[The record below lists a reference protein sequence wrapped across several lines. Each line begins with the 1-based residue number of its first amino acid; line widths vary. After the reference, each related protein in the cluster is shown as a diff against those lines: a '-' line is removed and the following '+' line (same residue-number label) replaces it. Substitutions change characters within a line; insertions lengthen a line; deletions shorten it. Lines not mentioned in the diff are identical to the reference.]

1 MNIYA
6 VCSREARNAWVSRD
20 AMLYL
25 LKRVDEFADGLI
37 RPITNFVPGERA
49 EVLLGG
55 LWKGSLSASVTQV

>member
-1 MNIYA
+1 
-6 VCSREARNAWVSRD
+6 
-20 AMLYL
+20 MLYL